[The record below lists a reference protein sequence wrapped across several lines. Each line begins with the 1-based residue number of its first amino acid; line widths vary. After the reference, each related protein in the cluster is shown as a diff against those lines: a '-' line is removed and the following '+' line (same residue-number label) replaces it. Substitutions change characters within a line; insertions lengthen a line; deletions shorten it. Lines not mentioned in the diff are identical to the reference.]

1 MHSLRTFI
9 LKGST
14 KTIKSF
20 SFQVLTRFWTH
31 FHIYCWNNR
40 LNFSKFKG
48 NELNQFVENCS
59 FIKSYLEN
67 EFVQTEEVKNLGTA
81 LSLLPL
87 IFNFLSIT
95 YIENPKKY
103 LEEELPDFENNLKL
117 FIKSGRYSFLLN
129 DEPFYFHCMRYYL
142 PTIAR
147 QTFHSFQ
154 LGLGIFNMQGFERRN
169 KESKTLLHRA
179 CNNKRS
185 SKAMLR
191 NNLRRLLINFWYQ

>member
-1 MHSLRTFI
+1 MKITRQGQHSDVFTLKIGRTVFD
-9 LKGST
+9 
-14 KTIKSF
+14 
-20 SFQVLTRFWTH
+20 LTASQAHHTVH
-31 FHIYCWNNR
+31 
-40 LNFSKFKG
+40 
-48 NELNQFVENCS
+48 
-59 FIKSYLEN
+59 
-67 EFVQTEEVKNLGTA
+67 
-81 LSLLPL
+81 
-87 IFNFLSIT
+87 
-95 YIENPKKY
+95 IENPRKY
-103 LEEELPDFENNLKL
+103 LEGELPDFENNLKL

-191 NNLRRLLINFWYQ
+191 NNIRRLLINFWYQ